1 VLYLFSPRKE
11 TFIMKQDKNYIQH
24 DLTDEELEG
33 VTGGVNAPA
42 AKPTPVITKAA
53 TPASKYTPAIQ
64 KGLVNEA
71 VALRALAFDLQANNT
86 ANAKQDLQMAQD
98 LLAHINQDLK

>member
-1 VLYLFSPRKE
+1 
-11 TFIMKQDKNYIQH
+11 MKQNKNYILH
-24 DLTDEELEG
+24 ELTDEELEG
-33 VTGGVNAPA
+33 VTGGVNAPVT
-42 AKPTPVITKAA
+42 KPAPIVTKAA

-64 KGLVNEA
+64 KDLVNEA

-98 LLAHINQDLK
+98 LLSHINRDIK